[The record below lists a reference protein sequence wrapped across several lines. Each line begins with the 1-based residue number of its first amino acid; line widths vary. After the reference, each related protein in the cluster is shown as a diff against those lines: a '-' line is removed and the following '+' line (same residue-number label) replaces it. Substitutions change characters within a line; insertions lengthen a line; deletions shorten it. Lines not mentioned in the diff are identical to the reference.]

1 MEDKEE
7 DKVEEKEEEKV
18 EEKEEVRASRCCYNP
33 LLCGQGSRAERGLLD
48 ESEQGDG
55 ATVHHDGKHS
65 STL

>member
-1 MEDKEE
+1 M
-7 DKVEEKEEEKV
+7 EEEKV

-48 ESEQGDG
+48 ESEQRDG
-55 ATVHHDGKHS
+55 ATVHHEGKHS

>member
-1 MEDKEE
+1 MEEEDKE
-7 DKVEEKEEEKV
+7 EEKEEEEKE

-48 ESEQGDG
+48 ESEQRDG